1 MMPPSVDHDA
11 QIQSLPIELL
21 ENVLMRIHAPELK
34 ALRRTSKF
42 FEKLSTPRLYANFTL
57 YPHVRSFERLLNIAE
72 CEKLRSHVRRL
83 NYDTGYLSLT
93 GRFLQR
99 IQTVWSNEISAD
111 EKQSA
116 IEHARI
122 IDSQKINANLSM
134 DNMVQLNYLERA
146 FAKLANLRDIEVQ
159 DSCEHLNEGFT
170 QEQMPSFYA
179 QLAEETCGRHS
190 HTILERGKLGVY
202 HVARATYAHAVMIA
216 ASKLSRPLRK
226 LCLNGLNWP
235 HLLQQ
240 GTYSKFQLLFERSM
254 AGLKTLNLSA
264 EAGGYFPNTW
274 VVANL
279 QTLLRAV
286 GNLEELT
293 LANRGCDDTQL
304 CGLDLMENDIGTTC
318 SSMFQPRP
326 GEHDPLPLPAQLVW
340 SPRLRH
346 WISME
351 SYSRRRSSK
360 MS

>member
-1 MMPPSVDHDA
+1 
-11 QIQSLPIELL
+11 
-21 ENVLMRIHAPELK
+21 
-34 ALRRTSKF
+34 
-42 FEKLSTPRLYANFTL
+42 
-57 YPHVRSFERLLNIAE
+57 
-72 CEKLRSHVRRL
+72 
-83 NYDTGYLSLT
+83 
-93 GRFLQR
+93 
-99 IQTVWSNEISAD
+99 
-111 EKQSA
+111 
-116 IEHARI
+116 
-122 IDSQKINANLSM
+122 
-134 DNMVQLNYLERA
+134 
-146 FAKLANLRDIEVQ
+146 
-159 DSCEHLNEGFT
+159 
-170 QEQMPSFYA
+170 
-179 QLAEETCGRHS
+179 
-190 HTILERGKLGVY
+190 
-202 HVARATYAHAVMIA
+202 MIA

-346 WISME
+346 LDLHGIILSAKEFKNVLKPCCETLEFFSFANIMLMPEDFSVVRSKEIPRACWVSMLKWMQRHLKTLQSINIHGRLTNGGMQHWWVAPTSTAEGSLKMRMYSFMLQGGPCPLDHLAIKSGDFDLEKKTWNEAVPELLDTLEYGGDETWATEYYDE
-351 SYSRRRSSK
+351 SDIEPALDDNDAFSDLEVDTDTDDDGWDDHLFFPSAFSGLFPQSSLLAPPPGLT
-360 MS
+360 